1 MKVPTSLFPLTGHLR
16 SASSGFGPCRQP
28 FVVACA
34 ALLASSAQIAAH
46 AQASAPVDGPIERLK
61 AGEYIWAPELAP
73 DGPVT
78 IIVSLK
84 LQRAYAYR
92 NGVPIGTSTVS
103 SGKAG
108 HETPLGVFVI
118 LQKDID
124 HKSNLYDGA
133 PMPFMQRLTW
143 DGIAM
148 HAGNVPGY
156 PASHGCIR
164 LPAAFARLLFGITKI
179 GLTVVVTDDALLPE
193 VVPVPAVLRD
203 QKDQSRSLVDYVWQP
218 ELSPAG
224 PLSIVISGR
233 DKRLVVLRNGIEIGS
248 GSVAVDG
255 PIGSTQAFTLRAAD
269 TSGRP

>member
-1 MKVPTSLFPLTGHLR
+1 MLALPQTAADTIESSNRGTGSIPHWLSLCC
-16 SASSGFGPCRQP
+16 SK
-28 FVVACA
+28 
-34 ALLASSAQIAAH
+34 SAQP
-46 AQASAPVDGPIERLK
+46 APVDGPIERLK
-61 AGEYIWAPELAP
+61 AGEYIWAPEIAP

-78 IIVSLK
+78 IIVSLT

-92 NGVPIGTSTVS
+92 NGVPIGTSTIS

-143 DGIAM
+143 DGVAM

-164 LPAAFARLLFGITKI
+164 LPAAFAKLRFGTTKI
-179 GLTVVVTDDALLPE
+179 GLTVVVTDDASVPE
-193 VVPVPAVLRD
+193 VVPVPSVLVA
-203 QKDQSRSLVDYVWQP
+203 SQP
-218 ELSPAG
+218 NTGLPAMCG
-224 PLSIVISGR
+224 NRSGR
-233 DKRLVVLRNGIEIGS
+233 L
-248 GSVAVDG
+248 
-255 PIGSTQAFTLRAAD
+255 QALCLL
-269 TSGRP
+269 

>member
-1 MKVPTSLFPLTGHLR
+1 M
-16 SASSGFGPCRQP
+16 
-28 FVVACA
+28 
-34 ALLASSAQIAAH
+34 
-46 AQASAPVDGPIERLK
+46 
-61 AGEYIWAPELAP
+61 
-73 DGPVT
+73 
-78 IIVSLK
+78 SLK

-164 LPAAFARLLFGITKI
+164 LPAAFAKLLFGITKI

-269 TSGRP
+269 TSGAHWMRLPLPGVPLERAGELSAEERSRVHMPEALRLAILTELKPGTTLLVTRDTLRSSSAGTRMAIIEADQK